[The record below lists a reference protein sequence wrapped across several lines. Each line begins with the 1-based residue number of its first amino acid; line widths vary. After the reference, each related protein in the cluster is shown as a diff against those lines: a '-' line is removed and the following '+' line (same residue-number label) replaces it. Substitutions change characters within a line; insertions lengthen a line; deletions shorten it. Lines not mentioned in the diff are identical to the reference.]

1 MSHRLTVFIRQR
13 CHLCD
18 EMLRALRAHQPRYGF
33 EVERVDVDE
42 DAVLTARYGE
52 KVPVLADGDVEICH
66 YFLRDD
72 ALQAHLGPPSDTG
85 NVRGAPRNARIYAIT
100 RQIPSGAVATYGQI
114 AVIEGHATAR
124 MVGNAM
130 AALPAGTDVP
140 WQRVINAK
148 GELSPRGDGSGTD
161 RQRERLASEGV
172 FLDRRGR
179 VDFARVGW
187 DGPDA
192 RWLTDNDCEAAPRAG
207 TRRTASE
214 R

>member
-1 MSHRLTVFIRQR
+1 MPRQLTVFVRQH

-18 EMLRALRAHQPRYGF
+18 EMVRALRAHQPRYGF
-33 EVERVDVDE
+33 ETVLIDIDD
-42 DAVLTARYGE
+42 DAVLAARYGE
-52 KVPVLADGDVEICH
+52 KVPVLAEGDVEICH

-72 ALQAHLGPPSDTG
+72 ALTAHLGPPLDTG
-85 NVRGAPRNARIYAIT
+85 NVRGAARNARIYAIT
-100 RQIPSGAVATYGQI
+100 RQIPVGRVATYGQI
-114 AVIEGHATAR
+114 AAIEGRCTPR

-130 AALPAGTDVP
+130 AALPAGADVP

-161 RQRERLASEGV
+161 HQRERLAAEGV

-192 RWLTDNDCEAAPRAG
+192 RWLTENDCEAVPRAG
-207 TRRTASE
+207 TRRA
-214 R
+214 